1 MRPICLHSQV
11 QSRLELSQYRKGADN
26 AVGVGIVYSLEALQ
40 LAPPLSIPVES
51 SRASFLRTSKVE
63 IEALY
68 ARTKFG

>member
-11 QSRLELSQYRKGADN
+11 QARLELQEQTMPWSL
-26 AVGVGIVYSLEALQ
+26 VGIVYSLEALQ

>member
-11 QSRLELSQYRKGADN
+11 QSRLELQYRKGADN